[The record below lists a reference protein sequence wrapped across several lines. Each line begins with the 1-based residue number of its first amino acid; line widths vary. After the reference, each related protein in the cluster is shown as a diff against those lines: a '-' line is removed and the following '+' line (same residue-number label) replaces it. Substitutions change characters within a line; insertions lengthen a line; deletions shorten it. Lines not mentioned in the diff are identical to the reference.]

1 MPTTKATNHY
11 PYTRESLRALD
22 QDTVIDLLL
31 SLDAK
36 YQQLGDYVRDLVN
49 SKYGHKNERFESSD
63 QLFLFPNQ
71 AGPSPDPTSEGEPG
85 SEKKRPPRREKPGHT
100 RNAIPPDL
108 PRIPVPAPPP
118 EGSLLPCLCC
128 GSIRV
133 PVRQILQNSRYE
145 FIPAS
150 FYVEDL
156 YSVVYG
162 CPNCENSEEL
172 IATVPEAV
180 ENGRAGPGVLAQV
193 AVARDFDHLPFNRQS
208 AIYKRSGVPLWRST
222 LSDFYAQLATILT
235 PLYLCMQAIL
245 LQSKVIST
253 DDTPVKVLDRSKP
266 KKIKTGRKW
275 AFLGDDEHPVNLF
288 HYTVGRGRDGPL
300 EFLKGWK
307 GLLQGDCFSG
317 NIAVCAAVGTILVA
331 CLAHARRYFVKA
343 LLNDRHG
350 CNQALLMFQ
359 SLYEIERTARDLE
372 LPSDELKLMRDQE
385 AVPLLETFHKWLQE
399 KYTFAQPKS
408 SFGKAL
414 FYCLNNW
421 TALTQYVNDGDLK
434 IDNNHTEREMKY
446 IAMGRRAWL
455 FFGSDKGARDH
466 AIVLSVLSTCRRHGV
481 EPWAYLTDLI
491 QTLTNDPGT
500 NLEELLPYNWKPKH
514 PAKKGPEITVAKD
527 APKVPPAGCNF
538 EKPHGM
544 GVLRNAS

>member
-1 MPTTKATNHY
+1 MAKSKPTNHY
-11 PYTRESLRALD
+11 PYTKESLRALD
-22 QDTVIDLLL
+22 QETVIDMLL

-49 SKYGHKNERFESSD
+49 NKYGQKNERFENPG
-63 QLFLFPNQ
+63 QLLLFPSGEEVNSH
-71 AGPSPDPTSEGEPG
+71 PESESELA
-85 SEKKRPPRREKPGHT
+85 SEKKKPSGGNKAGHT
-100 RNAIPPDL
+100 RNAPPPDA
-108 PRIPVPAPPP
+108 PRVPVVAPPP
-118 EGSLLPCLCC
+118 EDSVLPCLCC

-133 PVRQILQNSRYE
+133 PVKHILQNSRWE

-162 CPNCENSEEL
+162 CPNCQQSEDL
-172 IATVPEAV
+172 IASVPEAV
-180 ENGRAGPGVLAQV
+180 QNGFAGPGLLAQV

-208 AIYKRSGVPLWRST
+208 AIYKRSGVPLCRST
-222 LSDFYAQLATILT
+222 LSDFYAQLATMLT
-235 PLYLCMQAIL
+235 PLYLFMQLIL

-275 AFLGDDEHPVNLF
+275 AFLGDEEHPVNLF

-317 NIAVCAAVGTILVA
+317 NIAICATAGSILVA

-343 LLNDRHG
+343 MLNDKQG
-350 CNQALLMFQ
+350 CNQALAMFQ
-359 SLYEIERTARDLE
+359 SLYEIERTARELE
-372 LPSDELKLMRDQE
+372 LPSDQLGLMREQD
-385 AVPLLETFHKWLQE
+385 AVPLLEAFYKWLQE
-399 KYTFAQPKS
+399 QYTFAQPKS

-421 TALTQYVNDGDLK
+421 TALTQYVKDGDLK

-481 EPWAYLTDLI
+481 EPWAYLNDVI
-491 QTLTNDPGT
+491 QRLTEDPGT
-500 NLEELLPYNWKPKH
+500 NLEELLPYNWKPKY
-514 PAKKGPEITVAKD
+514 PLKQPPEIAVVKD
-527 APKVPPAGCNF
+527 APKVLCA
-538 EKPHGM
+538 
-544 GVLRNAS
+544 